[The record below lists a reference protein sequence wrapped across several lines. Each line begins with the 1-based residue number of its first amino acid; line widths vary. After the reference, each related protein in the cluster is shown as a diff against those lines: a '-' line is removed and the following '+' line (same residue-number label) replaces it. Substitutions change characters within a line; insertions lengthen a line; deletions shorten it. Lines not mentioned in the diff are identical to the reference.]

1 MRPLAP
7 ATVPF
12 LTQRLS
18 RIAFAGMV
26 AWLGLLF
33 LPLATDTGTAE
44 EAAHLVLLAPLAL
57 VPLFLTASVPAS
69 FAPAPRVLTAAS
81 WLLIPGMIG
90 AAGSLLVPGGLLAG
104 ALAAVWLLPT
114 VTLAVWAAREALD
127 QWQSARLDAA
137 EGALA
142 LGWATLPGGALW
154 LVLARSGI
162 DTGYG
167 SLVALLTAAHFH
179 YAGALV
185 LVWAGL
191 LGRTLPARWHRLHA
205 GLVIGLAVGFWG
217 VAVGIALSR
226 GPTGGSLVEALGVAT
241 LTTAAIGVGVL
252 GVIRAGTF
260 EDRTAGLM
268 VAVSGG
274 ALALAMVL
282 AGWFQFGARLGIDPP
297 DIAWMTARHGWLNA
311 FGFGLWGALGWR
323 RVRPRQRA

>member
-142 LGWATLPGGALW
+142 LGWATLPGGAVW

-162 DTGYG
+162 DTGYA

-179 YAGALV
+179 YAGTLV
-185 LVWAGL
+185 LIWAGL

-205 GLVIGLAVGFWG
+205 GLAAGLAVGFWG
-217 VAVGIALSR
+217 VALSR

>member
-57 VPLFLTASVPAS
+57 IPLFLTASVPAS

-90 AAGSLLVPGGLLAG
+90 AAGSLLVPEGVVAG
-104 ALAAVWLLPT
+104 ALAA
-114 VTLAVWAAREALD
+114 REALG

-142 LGWATLPGGALW
+142 LGWATLPGGAVW

-205 GLVIGLAVGFWG
+205 GLAVGLAVGFWG